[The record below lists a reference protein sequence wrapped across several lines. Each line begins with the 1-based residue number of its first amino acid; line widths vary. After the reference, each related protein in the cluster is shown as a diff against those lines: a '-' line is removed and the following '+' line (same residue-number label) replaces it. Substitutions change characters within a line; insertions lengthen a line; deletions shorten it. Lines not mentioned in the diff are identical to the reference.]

1 MNGSPPQFLFPG
13 GSRFGH
19 ENLVLH
25 ATGRRHV
32 VNDFGGPLS
41 IKTVIRGEVQWTV
54 GSRPLLVDPNTFLV
68 LNDGQRYSM
77 KIDAPKPVETCCVF
91 FKSGFVEQI
100 AQDATT
106 SLEVSLDS
114 PWRDAPGL
122 DFVSRLH
129 LDSKGT
135 ILPQMWSLA
144 TRCSRELQPS
154 SFEEDFLTLSHEV
167 LMYYREVKAQ
177 FSRVPAAKA
186 STREELFRRLQIA
199 REYLHGHVDRRIS
212 LEEVSREAC
221 VSRYHLHRAFRQ
233 VFRLTP
239 HAYITRLRLERA
251 RSLLESGHAVTDVA
265 MDVGFM
271 SLSAFT
277 RLFRS
282 HYGFPPSAVPKI
294 RKIGQARR

>member
-1 MNGSPPQFLFPG
+1 
-13 GSRFGH
+13 
-19 ENLVLH
+19 
-25 ATGRRHV
+25 
-32 VNDFGGPLS
+32 
-41 IKTVIRGEVQWTV
+41 
-54 GSRPLLVDPNTFLV
+54 VDPNTFLV
-68 LNDGQRYSM
+68 LNDRQRYSM

-91 FKSGFVEQI
+91 FRSGFVEEI

-144 TRCSRELQPS
+144 TRCSRQLQPS

-177 FSRVPAAKA
+177 FSRVPAAKV

-221 VSRYHLHRAFRQ
+221 VSRYHLHRAFRR

-251 RSLLESGHAVTDVA
+251 RSLLESGHAVTNVA

-282 HYGFPPSAVPKI
+282 HYGFPPSAVAKI